1 MSWGEPLE
9 LIRAQAGPPL
19 GPLGP
24 MGQMLP
30 LVLILVVFYFLLVRP
45 QQQKAK
51 EHNEVVAGLKKNDQV
66 VTIAGIY
73 GRIVDVGDA
82 YVTLEIAPN
91 VIVRHERSQ
100 IGAVVSGKDTKAVKN
115 QGRAGS

>member
-1 MSWGEPLE
+1 MTWGEPLE
-9 LIRAQAGPPL
+9 LIRAQAGPPGGAL
-19 GPLGP
+19 
-24 MGQMLP
+24 GQMLP

-51 EHNEVVAGLKKNDQV
+51 EHKELVAALKKNDQV
-66 VTIAGIY
+66 VTVAGLY
-73 GRIVDVGDA
+73 GRIVDVSEA

-100 IGAVVSGKDTKAVKN
+100 IGAIMAGKDPKAAKT

>member
-9 LIRAQAGPPL
+9 LIRAQVGPPGGAL
-19 GPLGP
+19 
-24 MGQMLP
+24 GQMLP

-51 EHNEVVAGLKKNDQV
+51 EHKELVSALKKNDQV
-66 VTIAGIY
+66 VTVAGIY

-82 YVTLEIAPN
+82 HVMLEIAPN
-91 VIVRHERSQ
+91 VIIRHERSQ
-100 IGAVVSGKDTKAVKN
+100 IGAVLSGKDPKAAKT

>member
-1 MSWGEPLE
+1 
-9 LIRAQAGPPL
+9 
-19 GPLGP
+19 
-24 MGQMLP
+24 MLP

-51 EHNEVVAGLKKNDQV
+51 EHKALVAGLKKNDQV
-66 VTIAGIY
+66 VTVAGLY
-73 GRIVDVGDA
+73 GRIVDVNEVM
-82 YVTLEIAPN
+82 VTLEIAPN

-100 IGAVVSGKDTKAVKN
+100 IGAIVSGKDVKPTKT